1 MSFDP
6 SLPTEQNPLSNQA
19 LTKKQRRDLK
29 RQEKVA
35 TKESI
40 EKSAARKRIALW
52 AITGLVIIG
61 IVFGMIKL
69 AQMPNSTQT
78 GTIPPVTEKDW
89 KRGNPTAPAVLVD
102 YSDFQCPVCAT
113 YHPILKQLQ
122 QDLGDKLLLVY
133 RYLPLTLIHANAQL
147 SAQAAEAAGRQ
158 NKFWEMHDKLFETQ
172 SEWEGLASDKAKAK
186 FIAFAEELKLNKD
199 QFTKDLTSSEVK
211 DAVQTQLNGFIAGG
225 FEQATPSFFLNGKF
239 MPLPS
244 NYEDLKSTVLQ
255 SISTSTSK

>member
-102 YSDFQCPVCAT
+102 YSDFQCPACGS
-113 YHPILKQLQ
+113 YHPLVKQLIKE
-122 QDLGDKLLLVY
+122 LSTSTLRFVA
-133 RYLPLTLIHANAQL
+133 RNFPLPMHENADE
-147 SAQAAEAAGRQ
+147 AARAAEAAGKQ
-158 NKFWEMHDKLFETQ
+158 NKYWEMHDLLFDRQSFWESETKPDQ
-172 SEWEGLASDKAKAK
+172 KFLGYAELLGLNTTTFMADYHSDA
-186 FIAFAEELKLNKD
+186 IKD
-199 QFTKDLTSSEVK
+199 RIQREVS
-211 DAVQTQLNGFIAGG
+211 AGEAAG
-225 FEQATPSFFLNGKF
+225 VDRTPLFFLNGER
-239 MPLPS
+239 L
-244 NYEDLKSTVLQ
+244 EDLP
-255 SISTSTSK
+255 TSYEAFKKLVTDAVK